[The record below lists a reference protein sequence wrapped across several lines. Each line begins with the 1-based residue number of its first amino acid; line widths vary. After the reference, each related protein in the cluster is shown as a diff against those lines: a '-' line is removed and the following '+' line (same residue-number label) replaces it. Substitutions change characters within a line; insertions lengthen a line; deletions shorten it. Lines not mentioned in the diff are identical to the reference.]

1 MQGSGAITFAP
12 GSGQSQTISDVI
24 ADEKGV
30 IAAGYTPPA
39 GFTPGSWGLMLN
51 GPGSLTLSAINLYTG
66 NTNLMAGT
74 LNVTGS
80 IANSALTTVDGGAA
94 LTGTVGSVK
103 INSGGVFA
111 PGASGAPDTA
121 MTVSGNLLFAS
132 SAIYLVQLDPSS
144 STKATVSAA
153 VALAGATV
161 NAAFGSGTYYLTKR
175 YDILSAGGGLSG
187 TFATLANTNLPSG
200 FVDYLSYSGTDVF

>member
-66 NTNLMAGT
+66 NTNVMAGT

-111 PGASGAPDTA
+111 PGASGAPGTA

-161 NAAFGSGTYYLTKR
+161 NAAFGSGTYLTKR